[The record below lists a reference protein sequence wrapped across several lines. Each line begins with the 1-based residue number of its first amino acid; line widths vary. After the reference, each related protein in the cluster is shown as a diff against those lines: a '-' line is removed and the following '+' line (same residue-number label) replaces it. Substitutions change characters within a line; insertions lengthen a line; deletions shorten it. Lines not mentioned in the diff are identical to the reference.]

1 MSIRVSFMKAYPFF
15 NENCTH
21 PPHYRIGKTCLSGI
35 AVEIIG
41 LIASHLNLTIDVVRV
56 SDRVPGWINA
66 FDELYKNQTD
76 VYGLFFGEHTPTFTS
91 RYDFTKAIYWNKIKV
106 VVRRPDHSFKNIFD
120 FFKMY
125 HFDTWISMILVFM
138 LFTAFGLLVQ
148 FAEYQL
154 KLRDKCNFA
163 EVFLTLRRLNE
174 FVLGKI
180 SLLIFFIFQICIILE
195 LYESLILTKII
206 HQPELMPFTIDEFPR
221 MVKERKLTLVV
232 DSEDSNW
239 IYEEIKN
246 NYQSP
251 FYELREALE
260 SNPVR
265 IVDDVMQTIDKEY
278 EAVTLYVE
286 HWFNLNIAEVYCRL
300 SLVDVSIQPQAQ
312 RFMFKKGSRFVSMF
326 NEAIDVNKYEIKSIL
341 PEAFLLLNV

>member
-1 MSIRVSFMKAYPFF
+1 MP
-15 NENCTH
+15 
-21 PPHYRIGKTCLSGI
+21 GLG
-35 AVEIIG
+35 VEIVG
-41 LIASHLNLTIDVVRV
+41 LIAGYLNLTIDVVRV
-56 SDRVPGWINA
+56 SDRVSSWINA
-66 FDELYKNQTD
+66 FEEVYNNDTD
-76 VYGLFFGEHTPTFTS
+76 VYGLFFGEHTPPFTS
-91 RYDFTKAIYWNKIKV
+91 RYEFTKAIYWNKIKV

-148 FAEYQL
+148 FVEYQL

-163 EVFLTLRRLNE
+163 EVLWMMTGIQLAQVTKINYNL
-174 FVLGKI
+174 LAGKI

-206 HQPELMPFTIDEFPR
+206 RQPESLPFTIDEFPR
-221 MVKERKLTLVV
+221 MVKERKLALVV

-239 IYEEIKN
+239 IGEEIKN
-246 NYQSP
+246 NYESP

-265 IVDDVMQTIDKEY
+265 IVENVMQTIDKQHG
-278 EAVTLYVE
+278 AVTLYVE
-286 HWFNLNIAEVYCRL
+286 HWFNMNVAEVYCRL
-300 SLVDVSIQPQAQ
+300 SLVDVAIQPQAQ

-326 NEAIDVNKYEIKSIL
+326 NEAIDVNKYQIESIVRKYL
-341 PEAFLLLNV
+341 TYRPLSKCPPKRSRAIQLYTESAS